1 MSQRPKITIVGAGN
15 VGASCAAWVAEKDLG
30 DVVLLDIPATKD
42 MPKGKALD
50 LLQVGPISGY
60 NTHLVGT
67 TDYADTANSDI
78 CVITAGMPRK
88 PGMSREDL
96 VAINQSIVSDVT
108 KKLVA
113 SSPNAILIVVTN
125 PLDTMCYVAYKA
137 SGFPRHRVIGQA
149 GVLDSAR
156 MRTFL
161 AQATDV
167 AVENVHAAVIGG
179 HGDEMVPLVRYST
192 IAGIPISNV
201 LKVDQVNAIVE
212 RTRKG
217 GGELVNLLGV
227 SAWYAPGAA
236 AGSMVE
242 AILKDKKL
250 IVPCSVYLE
259 GEYGLKDM
267 YFGVYSKLSRKGLEN
282 IIEIPLNTE
291 ERAMVEKSADLIRET
306 MKALK

>member
-1 MSQRPKITIVGAGN
+1 MSQRPKITVVGAGN
-15 VGASCAAWVAEKDLG
+15 VGASCAAWMAERDLG
-30 DVVLLDIPATKD
+30 NIVLLDIPATKD

-50 LLQVGPISGY
+50 MQQVGPISGY
-60 NTHLVGT
+60 DSRLTGT
-67 TDYADTANSDI
+67 TDYADTANSDV
-78 CVITAGMPRK
+78 CVITAGVPRK

-96 VAINQSIVSDVT
+96 VSINQGIVSDVT
-108 KKLVA
+108 KKIVA
-113 SSPNAILIVVTN
+113 GSPNVILIVVTN
-125 PLDTMCYVAYKA
+125 PLDTMAYVAFKA
-137 SGFPRHRVIGQA
+137 SGLPKHRVIGQA
-149 GVLDSAR
+149 GILDSAR

-161 AQATDV
+161 AMATDV
-167 AVENVHAAVIGG
+167 AVENIHAAVIGG

-192 IAGIPISNV
+192 IAGVPISNV
-201 LKVDQVNAIVE
+201 LKPEQVDAIVE

-250 IVPCSVYLE
+250 VVPCAAYLE

-267 YFGVYSKLSRKGLEN
+267 YFGVYCKLSRKGLET
-282 IIEIPLNTE
+282 IIEIPLNQE
-291 ERAMVEKSADLIRET
+291 ERQLIEKSADLIRGT